1 MSKPGPKK
9 VARQKK
15 KQEHKAEA
23 KKHLKAPESPLGS
36 ISPTPDAEQLSV
48 PTAGAHTVGQK
59 IPFFRKKHPDTKPWE

>member
-15 KQEHKAEA
+15 KQEQKAQG

-36 ISPTPDAEQLSV
+36 IPPTLDAEQLSV
-48 PTAGAHTVGQK
+48 PSVGAGAIGQK